1 MLTVTRALAFSL
13 LLASTARAAG
23 SGECVPGE
31 PITDSAGYAVAA
43 TSAGRYMQ
51 LASAASYAE
60 RAILPSLTQGVLR
73 EKKSGPPLGGV
84 LGERMNLLW
93 GIGDVPIGVSDD
105 GGCKVGLAP
114 FDLYSGNLGLGF
126 SVGPVYAFYAT
137 SMAIASA
144 GDIPNRLLSPIGIPL
159 VGGVYSLIGP
169 VVGSSSGT
177 TYGMIY
183 SLDYIGGAGFATRW
197 VTGAA
202 GYAGSKGFFGHL
214 TQPDLKLFV
223 ASAVRS
229 SAEVAYLRAGAELVK
244 LTKDQVTATTLF
256 FRQVA
261 QAPVTGTLGA
271 EPDLKPTSFRT
282 LHVEQVDLFS
292 IVDVTA
298 AYGFGEFQ
306 NLHEASLRVHTPG
319 YFQQPS
325 DDGGKPRWGLVG
337 GALTVGLV
345 RVPER
350 RILGQS
356 GKPLPHVALEF
367 GGRSPDGPSRA
378 LVSLRINDPEIL
390 ALFPAA
396 GGSVNLTLEGAFGN

>member
-1 MLTVTRALAFSL
+1 MLTVTRALAFSVL
-13 LLASTARAAG
+13 FASTARAAG

-60 RAILPSLTQGVLR
+60 RTILPPLTQGVLKVR
-73 EKKSGPPLGGV
+73 KSGPPFGGV

-93 GIGDVPIGVSDD
+93 GIGDVPIGVSADD
-105 GGCKVGLAP
+105 GCKVGLAP

-126 SVGPVYAFYAT
+126 SIGPAYAFYAT
-137 SMAIASA
+137 GMAIASP
-144 GDIPNRLLSPIGIPL
+144 GDIPGRILSPMAIP
-159 VGGVYSLIGP
+159 VGGAVYSLIGP
-169 VVGSSSGT
+169 VIGSSSGT
-177 TYGMIY
+177 TFGLIY
-183 SLDYIGGAGFATRW
+183 SFDYIGGAGFATQW

-202 GYAGSKGFFGHL
+202 GYASSKGFFGHL

-229 SAEVAYLRAGAELVK
+229 SADVAYLRAGAELVK
-244 LTKDQVTATTLF
+244 LTKEQITATTLF
-256 FRQVA
+256 FRQIA

-271 EPDLKPTSFRT
+271 EPNPKTMSFRT
-282 LHVEQVDLFS
+282 LHVEQVDIFS
-292 IVDVTA
+292 LVDVTA
-298 AYGFGEFQ
+298 AYGLGDFK

-319 YFQQPS
+319 YSQQPS
-325 DDGGKPRWGLVG
+325 SDQGKPRWQGPG
-337 GALTVGLV
+337 GALTVGVV

-356 GKPLPHVALEF
+356 GKPLPHVALQF
-367 GGRSPDGPSRA
+367 AALSPDGPSRA

-396 GGSVNLTLEGAFGN
+396 GGSVNLTLEGALGP